1 LTTYTFKGLRWTETF
16 DSGRVTSVSEATF
29 RLVVSDGFRFQFQT
43 LEEPLFSITD
53 IEMSPAAG
61 TVFSATMDGIDMTAS
76 WDTRMSRFTLPDG
89 EGGSVRADLL
99 FLYDSAAMPE
109 DFSNY
114 MFQLGGP
121 LLSLSMNNNDFEDFL
136 YQTPDRGLWGT
147 PLLEGAA
154 INPGRLT
161 SLTTVTE
168 NDVINLAGQTSTSGP
183 IRSGLGNDAV
193 TGTALGDVI
202 ELGAGRDVGR
212 GGGGAD
218 RIFGQAGNDRLLGGL
233 GSDTLVGGAGN
244 DVLEGGAGNDRLVG
258 DEGADVFALKTG
270 FGRDTVV
277 GFEDG
282 VDKIDLSS
290 LGLVEAVL
298 LDLAT
303 QVGSNVVFAITGDT
317 ERLVVLNTT
326 ITALQGDFIL

>member
-1 LTTYTFKGLRWTETF
+1 LTTYTFGGLRWTEGG
-16 DSGRVTSVSEATF
+16 SGIGSVAAATF
-29 RLVVSDGFRFQFQT
+29 RLVVSDGFRFEFAA
-43 LEEPLFSITD
+43 LEPTD
-53 IEMSPAAG
+53 SSLTQIAISAAAG
-61 TVFSATMDGIDMTAS
+61 QMFSATLDGFEVTADWRLRMMRVDLPGGDGRETNLIDIVDESSNPVTF
-76 WDTRMSRFTLPDG
+76 RNY
-89 EGGSVRADLL
+89 L
-99 FLYDSAAMPE
+99 FE
-109 DFSNY
+109 
-114 MFQLGGP
+114 LGGP
-121 LLSLSMNNNDFEDFL
+121 RIGSISSPGELEEILFESP
-136 YQTPDRGLWGT
+136 QTGLWT
-147 PLLEGAA
+147 SAFLEGAA
-154 INPGRLT
+154 INPGRLS
-161 SLTTVTE
+161 SLTAVTE
-168 NDVINLAGQTSTSGP
+168 NDVIDLSGQTWTGGT
-183 IRSGLGNDAV
+183 IRSGLGADAV

-244 DVLEGGAGNDRLVG
+244 DVLEGGTGNDRLVG
-258 DEGADVFALKTG
+258 EEGVDVFVLKTG
-270 FGRDTVV
+270 FGRDTIV

-290 LGLVEAVL
+290 LGLVEVVL

-303 QVGSNVVFAITGDT
+303 QVGSNVVFAISGDT